1 MYRLIVL
8 GTGVLCAT
16 SALAGQVA
24 AQVAGPSSNSASQPV
39 SGAQA
44 VSVASVSAAPD
55 KVYPPLPTLTMIPP
69 AAEDDEDA
77 APRPTAHKKKVRVAE
92 HRLATPPARLVVSD
106 ASRAYLGGIER
117 QIDLALNSAPPR

>member
-24 AQVAGPSSNSASQPV
+24 GQVAGSSASQPV

-44 VSVASVSAAPD
+44 VSVASVAAAPD
-55 KVYPPLPTLTMIPP
+55 KVYPPLPTLTMIP
-69 AAEDDEDA
+69 AATEDDEDT
-77 APRPTAHKKKVRVAE
+77 APKPTARKKKVRVVE

>member
-8 GTGVLCAT
+8 ATGALCAT

-24 AQVAGPSSNSASQPV
+24 GQVTGPTAGQPA

-55 KVYPPLPTLTMIPP
+55 KVYPPLPTLAMIPP
-69 AAEDDEDA
+69 ATEDDEDT
-77 APRPTAHKKKVRVAE
+77 APKPTVHKKKVRAPE
-92 HRLATPPARLVVSD
+92 RRLTAPPARLVVSD
-106 ASRAYLGGIER
+106 ASRAYLGGIEK
-117 QIDLALNSAPPR
+117 QIDLALNSASPR